1 MYPIHVWIH
10 VAQDW
15 IGAHY
20 LTGERLRSL
29 HVWGFLMNDCD
40 VLNKDCTMQ
49 LIILVCVIEIIIICL
64 STHTETLYGLTLNLA
79 ISLLAVLVREYKLLV

>member
-20 LTGERLRSL
+20 LTGERSL
-29 HVWGFLMNDCD
+29 SVHVRGFLMNDCD

-49 LIILVCVIEIIIICL
+49 LIICVSEIIIICL
-64 STHTETLYGLTLNLA
+64 STHTVTLCGLTLNLA
-79 ISLLAVLVREYKLLV
+79 ISLLAVLVRENKLLV